1 MTVYDLR
8 RWDCSPS
15 LNVLNNGEGLLRL
28 LGQDSRRSDCTFA
41 IPNQYNGYNLH
52 YLGPFRTVNDS
63 HKCGRAG
70 LKYVI
75 VVEGT
80 SSIIV
85 GFVFQLRGL
94 MFNQILLWVT
104 ESCRECLE
112 AGSVWRPGVSGGREC
127 LEAEVSI
134 RGAGS
139 RK

>member
-28 LGQDSRRSDCTFA
+28 LGQDSWRSHYTFA
-41 IPNQYNGYNLH
+41 ILNQYNGHTLH
-52 YLGPFRTVNDS
+52 YLGPFRTVNNS
-63 HKCGRAG
+63 HECGRAG

-85 GFVFQLRGL
+85 RFVFEPRGL
-94 MFNQILLWVT
+94 MFNQILLWGT
-104 ESCRECLE
+104 KCC
-112 AGSVWRPGVSGGREC
+112 REC